1 MQGLMVNMI
10 RTCFLCDSA
19 NVERVFS
26 TPWALPGLPTREIGF
41 SVCRNCGSVC
51 QSPTVRFKEMMTY
64 YSSVAVYTNPG
75 RQEKPSE
82 AKVRDLDEQIQFI
95 KRGVGHLPAS
105 VLQIGSSDGY
115 TLSRFRE
122 SGVMRVL
129 GVEPSAASV
138 ELAERLYQVE
148 CVKGSAEDF
157 ETGQSF
163 ELILMTHVL
172 EHLYHP
178 QQTLAKCREL
188 HSGFEEGFIYIEVP
202 LMAQPGSL
210 CPGFFSFEHI
220 NYYTKENLI
229 QSLKRAGYSPVSVVE
244 HFNSN
249 LSPVI
254 GMLAS
259 TKEQNHYNVSSS
271 EPVINYQ
278 ILKNYRQKEI
288 SYWQGCLDQ
297 ILEKLQR
304 SDRIFLWGAGIHTS
318 QIVANTN
325 LLERC
330 EVHGLTANGYA
341 WIQPVSIGRLAMLC
355 SFLHMHR
362 KKKYSILYHGCEIR
376 ALKLSDYTI

>member
-1 MQGLMVNMI
+1 
-10 RTCFLCDSA
+10 
-19 NVERVFS
+19 
-26 TPWALPGLPTREIGF
+26 
-41 SVCRNCGSVC
+41 
-51 QSPTVRFKEMMTY
+51 
-64 YSSVAVYTNPG
+64 
-75 RQEKPSE
+75 
-82 AKVRDLDEQIQFI
+82 
-95 KRGVGHLPAS
+95 VGHLPAS

-330 EVHGLTANGYA
+330 EVHGLTDTSPLKWGLQQGEWICLDPASIDWQVGDAVLISSYA
-341 WIQPVSIGRLAMLC
+341 SEKEIFDSLSWLRDKGVETLRLHNIDDA
-355 SFLHMHR
+355 
-362 KKKYSILYHGCEIR
+362 R
-376 ALKLSDYTI
+376 AH